1 MGLRTSSGL
10 VSLVTPLAA
19 LAAALVL
26 PAVAHADVQHTVGRG
41 HTIEAIANRYHVT
54 TKAIIEANHLKDV
67 KHLRVGDTLTIP
79 GVKDKSEPTKAKTG
93 DAKPG
98 EHPKPTAEDRAANA
112 AAAAGA
118 ANATTSKKGEKTAK
132 AGKTSGRE
140 TTTFAMKA
148 KTPGV
153 IHAHRIATTEQFD
166 IHVGDKKGRVSP
178 TALKSFEKM
187 MRSPNGMAHP
197 IDARLVSLVGIV
209 SNHFGS
215 RKVEVVSGFRPF
227 TPTQFNPHSNHMHGK
242 AIDFRIAGVPNEA
255 LRDFCRTLKNVG
267 CGYYPNSVFVHMD
280 VRDTSAFWIDYS
292 KPGEA
297 PRYNAP
303 GLDADEGTS
312 DVHDDGH
319 GTGSTGTDATP
330 ATTPATDPPAVP
342 TMPATP
348 GLTAPAATPAAPAAA
363 PAAPA
368 AAPAAPAAAPATPAA
383 APGPAAPAARP
394 ETN

>member
-1 MGLRTSSGL
+1 MGPRTSSGL
-10 VSLVTPLAA
+10 VALAA
-19 LAAALVL
+19 LAAALVV
-26 PAVAHADVQHTVGRG
+26 PALAHADVQHTVGRG

-54 TKAIIEANHLKDV
+54 AKAIIEANHLKNV
-67 KHLRVGDTLTIP
+67 KHLRVGETLTIP
-79 GVKDKSEPTKAKTG
+79 GVKDTAAKSEGAAKAKV
-93 DAKPG
+93 G
-98 EHPKPTAEDRAANA
+98 ERPVPSAADRAANA
-112 AAAAGA
+112 AAERGA
-118 ANATTSKKGEKTAK
+118 ANAAEHKKGEKTAK
-132 AGKTSGRE
+132 VGKTNGRE

-178 TALKSFEKM
+178 VALKSFEKM

-227 TPTQFNPHSNHMHGK
+227 TPTQFNPHSNHMHGR
-242 AIDFRIAGVPNEA
+242 AIDFRVAGVPNEA

-280 VRDTSAFWIDYS
+280 VRDTNAFWIDYS

-319 GTGSTGTDATP
+319 PGSGATGSDAT
-330 ATTPATDPPAVP
+330 TTPSGDTPSVP
-342 TMPATP
+342 TMPAAP
-348 GLTAPAATPAAPAAA
+348 GLTAPAAAAPAET
-363 PAAPA
+363 
-368 AAPAAPAAAPATPAA
+368 APATP
-383 APGPAAPAARP
+383 P
-394 ETN
+394 ETAP

>member
-1 MGLRTSSGL
+1 M
-10 VSLVTPLAA
+10 VPA
-19 LAAALVL
+19 LAF
-26 PAVAHADVQHTVGRG
+26 ADVQHTVGRG

-54 TKAIIEANHLKDV
+54 AKAIIEANHLKNV
-67 KHLRVGDTLTIP
+67 KHLRVGETLIIP
-79 GVKDKSEPTKAKTG
+79 GVKDTAAKSEGAAKAKVTERPMPS
-93 DAKPG
+93 A
-98 EHPKPTAEDRAANA
+98 ADRAANA
-112 AAAAGA
+112 AAERGA
-118 ANATTSKKGEKTAK
+118 ANAAEHKKGEKTAK
-132 AGKTSGRE
+132 VGKTNGRE

-178 TALKSFEKM
+178 VALKSFEKM

-215 RKVEVVSGFRPF
+215 RKVEIVSGFRPF
-227 TPTQFNPHSNHMHGK
+227 TPTQFNPHSNHMHGR

-280 VRDTSAFWIDYS
+280 VRETNAFWIDYS

-319 GTGSTGTDATP
+319 PGTGATGSD
-330 ATTPATDPPAVP
+330 ATTPSGETPSVP
-342 TMPATP
+342 TMPAAP
-348 GLTAPAATPAAPAAA
+348 GLAAPAAA
-363 PAAPA
+363 APA
-368 AAPAAPAAAPATPAA
+368 DLAPATQ
-383 APGPAAPAARP
+383 P
-394 ETN
+394 ETAP

>member
-10 VSLVTPLAA
+10 VALAA
-19 LAAALVL
+19 LAAALVV
-26 PAVAHADVQHTVGRG
+26 PALAHADVQHTVGRG

-79 GVKDKSEPTKAKTG
+79 GVKDKSEPAKAKT
-93 DAKPG
+93 G

-118 ANATTSKKGEKTAK
+118 ASSSAPSKKGEKTAK
-132 AGKTSGRE
+132 AGKTNGRE

-178 TALKSFEKM
+178 VALKSFEKM

-197 IDARLVSLVGIV
+197 IDPRLVSLVGIV

-215 RKVEVVSGFRPF
+215 RKVEVISGFRPF

-319 GTGSTGTDATP
+319 GTGATNEG
-330 ATTPATDPPAVP
+330 ATTTTAPAAPAADAPSVP
-342 TMPATP
+342 TMPAAP
-348 GLTAPAATPAAPAAA
+348 GVTTPAAPAPAAA
-363 PAAPA
+363 PAA
-368 AAPAAPAAAPATPAA
+368 AAPA
-383 APGPAAPAARP
+383 P
-394 ETN
+394 ETAP

>member
-10 VSLVTPLAA
+10 VALAA
-19 LAAALVL
+19 LAAALVV
-26 PAVAHADVQHTVGRG
+26 PAIAHADVQHTVGRG

-54 TKAIIEANHLKDV
+54 AKAIIEANHLKNV
-67 KHLRVGDTLTIP
+67 KHLRVGETLTIP
-79 GVKDKSEPTKAKTG
+79 GVKDKSEGKAK
-93 DAKPG
+93 AKVAERPS
-98 EHPKPTAEDRAANA
+98 PTAEDRAANA

-118 ANATTSKKGEKTAK
+118 AANASKKGEKTAK
-132 AGKTSGRE
+132 AGKTNGRE
-140 TTTFAMKA
+140 TTSFAMKA

-197 IDARLVSLVGIV
+197 IDARLVSLLGVV

-242 AIDFRIAGVPNEA
+242 AIDFRIAGVPNET

-319 GTGSTGTDATP
+319 PAAGATSE
-330 ATTPATDPPAVP
+330 ATTLAPASSDAPTVP
-342 TMPATP
+342 TMPAAP
-348 GLTAPAATPAAPAAA
+348 GVTAPAAPSAPAEPA
-363 PAAPA
+363 PA
-368 AAPAAPAAAPATPAA
+368 
-383 APGPAAPAARP
+383 P
-394 ETN
+394 ETAP